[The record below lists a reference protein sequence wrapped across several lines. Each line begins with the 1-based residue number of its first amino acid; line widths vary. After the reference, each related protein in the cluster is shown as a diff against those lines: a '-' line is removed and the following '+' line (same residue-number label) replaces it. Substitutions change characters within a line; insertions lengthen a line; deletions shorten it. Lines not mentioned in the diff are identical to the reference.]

1 MAGPYV
7 VTHDDTAL
15 ALGSG
20 DVPVLATPRLIAW
33 LEAATVEAT
42 VDLPDGDTSVG
53 TRVDVEHLLASPVG
67 AAVTAHAQ
75 VVHRD
80 DRLVRFEVTAF
91 HDLGD
96 GPVLV
101 AHGHVTR
108 VVVNREK
115 FFARSTPALII
126 RPAVP
131 SEWAATGELVVDAY
145 RTGYGLSGASDDYA
159 HVVRDVAGRAGH
171 SEVLVALEGD
181 RLIGSVTL
189 LQPGTP
195 MAEVCRPGEMEFRFM
210 GVDPAAWG
218 RGVARALVESVIA
231 RAGVRTLVCS
241 VIEGNEPAAALYRSC
256 GFTAAPDRDWVPVPG
271 VMLRVFVRPPEQPVR
286 GG

>member
-7 VTHDDTAL
+7 VTHGDTAP

-33 LEAATVEAT
+33 IEAATVEAIA
-42 VDLPDGDTSVG
+42 DLPGGYTSVG
-53 TRVDVEHLLASPVG
+53 TRVDIEHLLASPVG

-91 HDLGD
+91 HDLGE

-115 FFARSTPALII
+115 FVARSAPSLII
-126 RPAVP
+126 RTAVP
-131 SEWAATGELVVDAY
+131 SEWASIGDLCVTAY
-145 RTGYGLSGASDDYA
+145 TQGSGFPRGTDGYV
-159 HVVRDVAGRAGH
+159 HVLRDVPARADQAD
-171 SEVLVALEGD
+171 VLVARAEG
-181 RLIGSVTL
+181 RLVGTVTV

-271 VMLRVFVRPPEQPVR
+271 VMLRVF
-286 GG
+286 